1 LAGKKVVIVE
11 FDLRKPDLMK
21 GINIKYEKGLADY
34 LENKELELD
43 EIISPSAATPNLS
56 VIGCGSLPDD
66 PTELFSSDRME
77 GLFEDLRKKFDY
89 VILDTSPVGLVA
101 DVFNIAPYADAS
113 IYLLRYN
120 FSDRMQIAVL
130 DDICEN
136 KKLKNL
142 MIVFNDAKKEN
153 MRSYG
158 YGNTTKKYA

>member
-1 LAGKKVVIVE
+1 V
-11 FDLRKPDLMK
+11 
-21 GINIKYEKGLADY
+21 
-34 LENKELELD
+34 
-43 EIISPSAATPNLS
+43 
-56 VIGCGSLPDD
+56 C
-66 PTELFSSDRME
+66 SSD
-77 GLFEDLRKKFDY
+77 L
-89 VILDTSPVGLVA
+89 
-101 DVFNIAPYADAS
+101 APYADAS